1 MMFNY
6 ISHKELKYMKSI
18 AQYVNECQID
28 IRIFQFKRYKI
39 DYQLTL
45 LFLLFKFH
53 INHDITSF
61 SRASFCELKNHLY
74 CYDSI

>member
-1 MMFNY
+1 MFNY

-28 IRIFQFKRYKI
+28 IRIFQFKRRKI

-45 LFLLFKFH
+45 LSLLLKFQ
-53 INHDITSF
+53 IQS
-61 SRASFCELKNHLY
+61 
-74 CYDSI
+74 